1 MKKAFTLIELVFV
14 IVILGVL
21 ASLAFP
27 RLVGNSNDAEIV
39 KAKTQLATIR
49 TKIQL
54 YANETKLSGKQEYPN
69 LEEEEGKEGL
79 FSAVL
84 DSPIKAKTN
93 QKYGWSKSGDNKYT
107 FSTPSKSTTFTYD
120 KNNGKFECN
129 INDDLCKLL
138 D

>member
-21 ASLAFP
+21 ASLAVP
-27 RLVGNSNDAEIV
+27 KLVGNSDDAEIV
-39 KAKTQLATIR
+39 KAKTQVATIR

-54 YANETKLSGKQEYPN
+54 YVNEKKLSGSQEYPN
-69 LEEEEGKEGL
+69 LEEEGKEGL

-84 DSPIKAKTN
+84 DSPIKAKTD
-93 QKYGWSKSGDNKYT
+93 QKYGWSKSGDKYT
-107 FSTPSKSTTFTYD
+107 FSTPSKSVTFTYD
-120 KNNGKFECN
+120 KENGKFECN

-138 D
+138 DK